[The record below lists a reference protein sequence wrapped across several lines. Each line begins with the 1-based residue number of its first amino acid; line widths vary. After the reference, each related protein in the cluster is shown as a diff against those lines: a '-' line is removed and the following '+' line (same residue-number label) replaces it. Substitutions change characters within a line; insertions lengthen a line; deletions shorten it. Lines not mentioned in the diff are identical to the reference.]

1 MRLLLDT
8 HTFLW
13 FIGGNPKLSGHARQ
27 LIENTE
33 NERLI
38 SIASLW
44 EMSIKTSIGKLR
56 LNLTFPEMIS
66 EHIDDNAMKLLH
78 IKPEHLDIVRSLP
91 FYHKDPFDRLII
103 AQSQSENIPVLSRD
117 EAFDDYDNTQR
128 IWEMTLPLR
137 IRQE

>member
-13 FIGGNPKLSGHARQ
+13 FTGGNPKLSGHARR
-27 LIENTE
+27 LIEDAE
-33 NERLI
+33 NEKLL

-44 EMSIKTSIGKLR
+44 EMSIKAGIGKLK
-56 LNLTFPEMIS
+56 LNLTFREMVRD
-66 EHIDDNAMKLLH
+66 HINGNEMELLH

-91 FYHKDPFDRLII
+91 FHHKDPFDRLIV

-117 EAFDDYDNTQR
+117 EVFDDYANVQR
-128 IWEMTLPLR
+128 IW
-137 IRQE
+137 